1 MICLYYLRVS
11 GVDLEQEDDPTGL
24 LGFTLEHNKKI
35 GLIEMHQD
43 GLIERIVKTLGL
55 HDGMVTKHHTPLG
68 KSCWLRTNMSLLLMY
83 SSVIA
88 VLWECCFI

>member
-68 KSCWLRTNMSLLLMY
+68 KSCWLRTNMSLLIIY
-83 SSVIA
+83 ISVIA